1 MKKQQIG
8 IVGMAV
14 MGKNLALN
22 ISDHGFSISIFNR
35 TVSTAQDVARENPQS
50 DIVVAKTAEE
60 FVASLE
66 TPRKIILM
74 VKAGK
79 AVDETIAAFLPYLE
93 SGDLLIDAGNSYY
106 QDTIRRQKT
115 LEEKGYRFMGMGV
128 SGGEEGARRGPA
140 IMPGGRK
147 ESYELVK
154 DVLVAIAAKA
164 EGEACTT
171 YIGSDGAGH
180 YVKMVHNGI
189 EYGDME
195 IIGEAYSVLSKL
207 GGFSNQELGE
217 IFTKWNHGE
226 LNSYLIEITATIF
239 KEKDDLSDA
248 DLIDVIKDTAGQKGT
263 GIWTSKEAMDLGIDV
278 SVISSAVNSRFISAF
293 DQQRELASKQLT
305 GPLVTPYADR
315 GLLIEKVKSALYASK
330 IVSYAQGFSLLK
342 AAAKQYGWEL
352 EYKAI
357 AKIFRGGCIIRAKF
371 LNRIAEA
378 YEKNP
383 QLENLLLDDYFAKI
397 VRDAQQDWREVV
409 GLSIA
414 NGIPVS
420 AFAAAISYYDAFRSV
435 RYHTNLIQ
443 AQRDFFGAHTYQRI
457 DRDGFFHHIFP
468 GTENE

>member
-22 ISDHGFSISIFNR
+22 ISDHGFSIAIFNR
-35 TVSTAQDVARENPQS
+35 TVSTALDVARENPKS

-115 LEEKGYRFMGMGV
+115 LEEKGFRFMGMGV

-171 YIGSDGAGH
+171 YIGPDGAGH

-207 GGFSNQELGE
+207 GGFSNLELGE
-217 IFTKWNHGE
+217 IFTRWNQGE
-226 LNSYLIEITATIF
+226 LNSYLIEITAAIF

-248 DLIDVIKDTAGQKGT
+248 DLIDMIKDTAGQKGT

-305 GPLVTPYADR
+305 GPLVTHYADR
-315 GLLIEKVKSALYASK
+315 GLLIDKVKSALYASK

-352 EYKAI
+352 DYKAI